1 MHCAGFPAAPFT
13 TIVIVE
19 GGWIIV
25 IGKLATETRA
35 GNVGLVHVM
44 FLGICYIPS
53 YSSDPL
59 RLIVSGL
66 LLLP

>member
-1 MHCAGFPAAPFT
+1 MTPRFCKMHCAGFPAAPFT

-44 FLGICYIPS
+44 LLGICYVYRATQVIRS
-53 YSSDPL
+53 
-59 RLIVSGL
+59 V
-66 LLLP
+66 

>member
-1 MHCAGFPAAPFT
+1 MQCAGFPAAPFT

-44 FLGICYIPS
+44 LLGICYVLM
-53 YSSDPL
+53 DAD
-59 RLIVSGL
+59 
-66 LLLP
+66 